1 MSTVTK
7 IDIGIIG
14 GGSAGITLAS
24 KLSAHQ
30 LNKHTVVFEPKTP
43 EQRECC
49 WSLWATSEQRE
60 QFKHAILGSWKKWR
74 LIDESKEVLLK
85 SNDYQY
91 TCLSS
96 AKYLRHNEESLAGKV
111 SLQRT
116 SVDNLTFSSESHR
129 FDVAGNQYC
138 AKEVFD
144 SRPSPV
150 VEGSL
155 QQHFLGWE
163 IRTKHPILHAD
174 TATLMD
180 FRVDQSKGLH
190 FIYALP
196 FSSNHLFIESTMIS
210 NKIEAKEWYRD
221 AITEWLTREGIEV
234 REKLREEVGV
244 IPMQE
249 PQKNISR
256 APTIGGASGAVRL
269 SSGYAFSA
277 IQTQMT
283 RLTEGIV
290 KGNYKVP
297 AATSSHLNFMDR
309 VFNDVLI
316 SNPRLGVD
324 LFMRTAGA
332 LKGDQFA
339 HYMLGSASLTGWL
352 KVISAMPKW
361 PFIKA
366 VWRQVLSHD

>member
-1 MSTVTK
+1 ML
-7 IDIGIIG
+7 D
-14 GGSAGITLAS
+14 
-24 KLSAHQ
+24 
-30 LNKHTVVFEPKTP
+30 
-43 EQRECC
+43 
-49 WSLWATSEQRE
+49 
-60 QFKHAILGSWKKWR
+60 
-74 LIDESKEVLLK
+74 
-85 SNDYQY
+85 
-91 TCLSS
+91 
-96 AKYLRHNEESLAGKV
+96 
-111 SLQRT
+111 
-116 SVDNLTFSSESHR
+116 
-129 FDVAGNQYC
+129 
-138 AKEVFD
+138 
-144 SRPSPV
+144 
-150 VEGSL
+150 
-155 QQHFLGWE
+155 
-163 IRTKHPILHAD
+163 AD

-339 HYMLGSASLTGWL
+339 HFMLGSASLTGWL